1 MIKVVIYE
9 CVCWPQSAGLDVLNV
24 TIPKNIKNCNFT
36 QHAECVAP
44 IISHFEPS
52 VLCECPPKCL
62 QDETLIDSI
71 QYGKYQSAKIE
82 NPKKMLTSI
91 MIYLKPEHKYDS
103 YLMTHL

>member
-62 QDETLIDSI
+62 QDELRIGTI
-71 QYGKYQSAKIE
+71 QYGKYFGY
-82 NPKKMLTSI
+82 NGKKNIISYTVL
-91 MIYLKPEHKYDS
+91 DS
-103 YLMTHL
+103 PPLN